1 VRFDVVIPA
10 RFSSSRLPG
19 KPLRE
24 IAGKAMVL
32 HTAERAIESGAAR
45 VIVATDDERI
55 HDLVSAAGIESLMT
69 RPDHE
74 SGSDRLAEVVDRLGL
89 ADDHLVVNL
98 QGDEPLMPPGLLEL
112 VAHKLDADAGAG
124 VATLA
129 TPILAVEEVF
139 DPNVVKVVRGH
150 DARALYFSR
159 APIPYVRDLFSLGRP
174 DALPDDTTFLRH
186 LGIYAYR
193 AGTLRTFARLPQA
206 PLERVE
212 KLEQLRLLEAGV
224 GIALEVV
231 AEPPECGVDT
241 PEDLARAEAAL
252 IARARRAEELA
263 S

>member
-1 VRFDVVIPA
+1 MTLFFCVNGHQDTDGFR
-10 RFSSSRLPG
+10 SRLADKKILETLACRFVDFISFRDNQYPMCI
-19 KPLRE
+19 PNVC
-24 IAGKAMVL
+24 I
-32 HTAERAIESGAAR
+32 
-45 VIVATDDERI
+45 DD
-55 HDLVSAAGIESLMT
+55 HA
-69 RPDHE
+69 
-74 SGSDRLAEVVDRLGL
+74 LAEVVDRLGL